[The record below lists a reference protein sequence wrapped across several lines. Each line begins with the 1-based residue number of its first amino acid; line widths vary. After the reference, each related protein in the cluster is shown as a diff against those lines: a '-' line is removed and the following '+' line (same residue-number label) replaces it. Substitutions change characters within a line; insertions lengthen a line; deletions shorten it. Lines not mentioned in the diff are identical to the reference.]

1 MTIRKLFLAAV
12 LLASTALGS
21 AAHANPVIIGYSLDN
36 GSTIAVINTGD
47 GSAGVTGYKVGNYTI
62 SLSAT
67 GTPVM
72 TNPNFGSNTLTVRSS
87 DGGTITLYATEQ
99 DNNAVIPSFNIGLS
113 NNPLSDYSVT
123 ESFYASSTNVAFATT
138 NLLASAT
145 LLPGVTQSMTAP
157 FSLTTPYSITE
168 VYRIAFEGAGVV
180 DATILE
186 RANVPEPMSMA
197 ILGAGLAGLGLTRL
211 RRKA

>member
-1 MTIRKLFLAAV
+1 MTIHKLFLATA

-21 AAHANPVIIGYSLDN
+21 AAHANPVAIGYSLGN
-36 GSTIAVINTGD
+36 SSTITVLDTGN
-47 GSAGVTGYKVGNYTI
+47 GSAGVTGSKVGTYTI

-67 GTPVM
+67 GTPAM
-72 TNPNFGSNTLTVRSS
+72 TDPNFGSNTLTIRSA
-87 DGGTITLYATEQ
+87 GQGTITLYATEQ
-99 DNNAVIPSFNIGLS
+99 NNNAVIPSFNIGFS
-113 NNPLSDYSVT
+113 NNPLSDYSIT

-138 NLLASAT
+138 DLLASAT
-145 LLPGVTQSMTAP
+145 LLPGVTQSMMAP

-168 VYRIAFEGAGVV
+168 VYRITFAGAGAV

-197 ILGAGLAGLGLTRL
+197 ILGAGLAGLGMTRL

>member
-1 MTIRKLFLAAV
+1 MTIQKLCLTAA

-21 AAHANPVIIGYSLDN
+21 AAHANPISLGYSLGN
-36 GSTIAVINTGD
+36 SSNITVIATGN
-47 GSAGVTGYKVGNYTI
+47 GSAGVSGFTVGNYTI
-62 SLSAT
+62 NLSAT

-72 TNPNFGSNTLTVRSS
+72 SDPNFGSNTLSIRSR
-87 DGGTITLYATEQ
+87 GEGTITLYATELN
-99 DNNAVIPSFNIGLS
+99 NNAVIPSFNIGLS

-123 ESFYASSTNVAFATT
+123 ESFYASSTNVAFAKTD
-138 NLLASAT
+138 LLASAT
-145 LLPGVTQSMTAP
+145 LLPGGIQSTTAP

-168 VYRIAFEGAGVV
+168 AYRITFDGAGAV

-186 RANVPEPMSMA
+186 KANVPEPMS
-197 ILGAGLAGLGLTRL
+197 ILVLGAGLAGLGMTRL